1 MGMGKNIGNEVP
13 RGQCIV
19 DGHAEDSVVI
29 VRELFLEYAA
39 WLTVDLC
46 FQDFEA
52 ELATLPGKYA
62 PPTGAILLAQVHGA
76 VAGCVAMRRLEPSV
90 AEMKRLW
97 VRQSFRSGGIG
108 KLLVEAIIERARAA
122 GYACLRLDTLPQMKT
137 ALVLYRALNFYEVP
151 AYYNNPVPGAIFLE
165 KVLAQPAG
173 TPDEAKV
180 PAS

>member
-1 MGMGKNIGNEVP
+1 MGMSVGNEVA
-13 RGQCIV
+13 RGHCIV
-19 DGHAEDSVVI
+19 DGHAEDCVGT

-52 ELATLPGKYA
+52 ELAALPGKYV

-76 VAGCVAMRRLEPSV
+76 VAGCVAMRRLDASV

-122 GYACLRLDTLPQMKT
+122 GYARLRLDTLPQMRT

-165 KVLAQPAG
+165 KMLARPA
-173 TPDEAKV
+173 TSPAQAKV
-180 PAS
+180 RAG

>member
-1 MGMGKNIGNEVP
+1 MNKRAGGRAMGD
-13 RGQCIV
+13 IV
-19 DGHAEDSVVI
+19 DGHAEDCVGT

-76 VAGCVAMRRLEPSV
+76 VAGCVALRRLAASV
-90 AEMKRLW
+90 GEMKRLW
-97 VRQSFRSGGIG
+97 VRQSFRNCGIG
-108 KLLVEAIIERARAA
+108 KLLIDAIIVRARAA
-122 GYACLRLDTLPQMKT
+122 GYARLRLDTLPQMKT
-137 ALVLYRALNFYEVP
+137 ALVLYRALGFYEVP

-165 KVLAQPAG
+165 KVLVQSGSEAQVG
-173 TPDEAKV
+173 QGN
-180 PAS
+180 

>member
-1 MGMGKNIGNEVP
+1 MGD
-13 RGQCIV
+13 IV
-19 DGHAEDSVVI
+19 DGHAEDCVGT

-76 VAGCVAMRRLEPSV
+76 VAGCVAMRRLAASV
-90 AEMKRLW
+90 GEMKRLW
-97 VRQSFRSGGIG
+97 VRQSFRNCGIG
-108 KLLVEAIIERARAA
+108 KLLIDAIIERARAA
-122 GYACLRLDTLPQMKT
+122 GYARLRLDTLPQMKT
-137 ALVLYRALNFYEVP
+137 ALVLYRALGFYEVP

-165 KVLAQPAG
+165 KVLVQH
-173 TPDEAKV
+173 
-180 PAS
+180 

>member
-1 MGMGKNIGNEVP
+1 MGMSVGNGLP
-13 RGQCIV
+13 QGHCIV
-19 DGHAEDSVVI
+19 DGHAADAVGT

-62 PPTGAILLAQVHGA
+62 PPTGAILLAQVGGT
-76 VAGCVAMRRLEPSV
+76 VAGCVAMRRLEASV
-90 AEMKRLW
+90 GEMKRLW
-97 VRQSFRSGGIG
+97 VRQSFRSCGIG
-108 KLLVEAIIERARAA
+108 KLLIDAVIKRARAA
-122 GYACLRLDTLPQMKT
+122 GYARLRLDTLPQMKT

-165 KVLAQPAG
+165 KVLTHPGPTAE
-173 TPDEAKV
+173 EAKGQG
-180 PAS
+180 S

>member
-1 MGMGKNIGNEVP
+1 MSVGKEVP
-13 RGQCIV
+13 QGHCIV
-19 DGHAEDSVVI
+19 DGHAENSIGI

-62 PPTGAILLAQVHGA
+62 PPTGAILLAHVHGA
-76 VAGCVAMRRLEPSV
+76 VAGCVAMRRLEASV
-90 AEMKRLW
+90 GEMKRLW
-97 VRQSFRSGGIG
+97 VRQSFRSCGIG
-108 KLLVEAIIERARAA
+108 KLLIEAIVERARAA
-122 GYACLRLDTLPQMKT
+122 GYARLRLDTLPQMRT

-165 KVLAQPAG
+165 KVLTQPGRTAE
-173 TPDEAKV
+173 EAKGQG
-180 PAS
+180 S